1 MLNRRQL
8 NEFKRNGILR
18 MMGAVPAADIEAM
31 DGRVWEN
38 LERRYSFRREQPET
52 WTGQRVNGF
61 NALDESVTFDE
72 IGNLTVCG
80 MIDDLLGSGNWQ
92 RPVRWGSLLIAFPES
107 SGQWDVPHA
116 SWHLDLPASD
126 SLEGLFVLRLFTCL
140 EPLRRGGGAT
150 VAIAGSH
157 LLVEDLARKKTKQ
170 RLRSADVRSTLIRA
184 YPWMEAL
191 CSRSETAD
199 RIRRFMDIRTA
210 VGGAELRVVEMTGE
224 PGDVFLVH
232 PLIVHAPSTNCAD
245 VPRIVL
251 SSFVYRNGVEA
262 EAPHQTWMGAAV
274 YSRKRADCL
283 DDTPVIS

>member
-8 NEFKRNGILR
+8 EEFQRNGILR
-18 MMGAVPAADIEAM
+18 VMGAVPATDVEAM

-38 LERRYSFRREQPET
+38 LERRYSVRREQPET
-52 WTGQRVNGF
+52 WIGQRVNGF

-72 IGNLTVCG
+72 IGNLAVCR
-80 MIDDLLGSGNWQ
+80 MLDDLLGGGNWQ

-107 SGQWDVPHA
+107 SGQWDVPCA
-116 SWHLDLPASD
+116 SWHLDLPVSD
-126 SLEGLFVLRLFTCL
+126 SLEGLFVLRLFTYL

-157 LLVEDLARKKTKQ
+157 LLVEDLARKRTMQ
-170 RLRSADVRSTLIRA
+170 RLRSADVRSALIRA

-199 RIRRFMDIRTA
+199 RIGRFMNVSTA
-210 VGGAELRVVEMTGE
+210 VGGAELQVVEMTGE
-224 PGDVFLVH
+224 PGDVYFVH
-232 PLIVHAPSTNCAD
+232 PLILHAPAMNCAG

-251 SSFVYRNGVEA
+251 SSFVYRNPGEA
-262 EAPHQTWMGAAV
+262 SAPHQNSRGRSCLQS
-274 YSRKRADCL
+274 YSGRLPR
-283 DDTPVIS
+283 